1 VDVSVPRDLARHL
14 PLSNRPRHDESD
26 VDDDWAA
33 RLATLVSA
41 GATGAAV
48 DRARARRR
56 VRIGD
61 LGAALAE
68 AWETQ
73 PGLPV
78 DATTSG
84 AVALARA
91 LAAPL
96 PIRAVVKGRTLRAT
110 DAGWEFGSGP
120 EIAGTAREL
129 VLFLYGRG
137 PVPSA

>member
-1 VDVSVPRDLARHL
+1 MSDPRDLARYL
-14 PLSNRPRHDESD
+14 PLSTRPRHDESA
-26 VDDDWAA
+26 VDDDWRG
-33 RLATLVSA
+33 RLAALVSA
-41 GATGAAV
+41 GASGVAV
-48 DRARARRR
+48 DRALARRR

-73 PGLPV
+73 PGLAV

-84 AVALARA
+84 AVALART

-96 PIRAVVKGRTLRAT
+96 PIRAVVRGRTLRAT

-120 EIAGTAREL
+120 ELAGTAREL